1 MIPVARP
8 EIGQGEIQA
17 VAEVLQSGQLVQGA
31 RVREFEAKVAAYLGT
46 KHAVA
51 VSSGTAALHLA
62 LLGLGIGPGDEVLV
76 PDFTFPACANAVELT
91 GATPVLIDIDLAT
104 FNLDVNG
111 IRPALTPRTKALMP
125 IHMFGRPADMDPV
138 LAIAREKGLLVVEDA
153 ACALG
158 SEYRGRRCG
167 GLSDVG
173 CVSFHPRKVITTG
186 EGGMLA
192 TNDLALAERLRVLRN
207 HGQVMSEGRIR
218 FEQAGFNYRMT
229 EFQGALGVVQMDRLE
244 SFIER
249 RIALASL
256 YDQALDGVGGLQRP
270 RSPEGMR
277 CSWQS
282 YVVLVAPG
290 VDRDA
295 LRERLRVDGI
305 ETTIGTYSVSA
316 QPHYADRCRPLPRSG
331 DAYARGLSLPLHTRM
346 TDADVAAV
354 ANALRAALGA

>member
-17 VAEVLQSGQLVQGA
+17 VAEVLESGQLVQGA
-31 RVREFEAKVAAYLGT
+31 RVMEFEAKVAAYLGT

-91 GATPVLIDIDLAT
+91 GAAPVLIDIDLAT
-104 FNLDVNG
+104 FNLDVAS
-111 IRPALTPRTKALMP
+111 IRSALTPRTKALMP
-125 IHMFGRPADMDPV
+125 IHMFGQPADMDPV

-167 GLSDVG
+167 GLADVG
-173 CVSFHPRKVITTG
+173 CISFHPRKVITTG

-192 TNDLALAERLRVLRN
+192 TNNLALAERLRVLRN
-207 HGQVMSEGRIR
+207 HGQVLSEGRIR
-218 FEQAGFNYRMT
+218 FEQVGFNYRMT

-256 YDQALDGVGGLQRP
+256 Y
-270 RSPEGMR
+270 
-277 CSWQS
+277 
-282 YVVLVAPG
+282 
-290 VDRDA
+290 
-295 LRERLRVDGI
+295 
-305 ETTIGTYSVSA
+305 
-316 QPHYADRCRPLPRSG
+316 
-331 DAYARGLSLPLHTRM
+331 
-346 TDADVAAV
+346 
-354 ANALRAALGA
+354 